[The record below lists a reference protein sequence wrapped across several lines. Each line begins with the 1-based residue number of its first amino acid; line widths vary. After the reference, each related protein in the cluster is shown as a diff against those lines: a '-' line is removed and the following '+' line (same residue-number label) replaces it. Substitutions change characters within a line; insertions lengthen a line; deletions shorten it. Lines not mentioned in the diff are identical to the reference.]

1 MPIAIRKIAL
11 NCRHLVQSRPSF
23 KEPMGL
29 VAAANT
35 KEAKNRREK
44 WVDFVRQ
51 KRIRWEPSKSS
62 VKCSKN
68 FIPDKFVCNYTY
80 TNDQELIGATIEYR
94 SSRGVS

>member
-1 MPIAIRKIAL
+1 
-11 NCRHLVQSRPSF
+11 
-23 KEPMGL
+23 MGL

-35 KEAKNRREK
+35 KEAKNRRKK

-51 KRIRWEPSKSS
+51 KRTRWEPSKSS
-62 VKCSKN
+62 VTCSKN
-68 FIPDKFVCNYTY
+68 FIPDKFLCNYTY